1 METSELSAETAGA
14 LASLVVIGEKSGD
27 KVVGLSGVR
36 RTRELAYVFIDGG
49 IAANTLRELE
59 RLRRSGTEVYRV
71 ASLEPMTRALGR
83 EDALV
88 VGIKRGGLAQG
99 IAGRL
104 ADRPEGES
112 GCVQDESTS

>member
-1 METSELSAETAGA
+1 M
-14 LASLVVIGEKSGD
+14 
-27 KVVGLSGVR
+27 R

-71 ASLEPMTRALGR
+71 ASLKRLTRPLGR

-104 ADRPEGES
+104 ADRREAES
-112 GCVQDESTS
+112 GCTPDALTS